1 MQFHY
6 IAIEGPPGAGKTA
19 LVERLGGREAS
30 RILEASEN
38 PFLPSFYSGKPGAA
52 FQTQMFFLLSRYR
65 QLSELAQREL
75 FRETTICDFLFA
87 KDKIFAYLN
96 LEDTELALYE
106 KIYGVLAP
114 EVPSPELVIYL
125 QAPADIL
132 FKRLKARSKRIGPEP
147 TEAYL
152 RELVRAF
159 DYFFFHYS
167 ASPLLVVN
175 TTEVDFSDPGTEL
188 DDLLRE
194 IDSIEGG
201 TRFFKP
207 SRLG

>member
-1 MQFHY
+1 MRFHY

-30 RILEASEN
+30 RILETSEN
-38 PFLPSFYSGKPGAA
+38 PFLSSFYSGKPGAA

-125 QAPADIL
+125 QAPADVL
-132 FKRLKARSKRIGPEP
+132 FKRLKARGNRGEPEP

-175 TTEVDFSDPGTEL
+175 TTEVDFADSGTEL
-188 DDLLRE
+188 EDLLRE
-194 IDSIEGG
+194 IESIEGG

-207 SRLG
+207 GRLD